1 MPAKGH
7 SQPEFEWPRI
17 SAFRLKR
24 HHFMDERFADLST
37 VSRDVC
43 GIQAQVMAAAE
54 MALWAR
60 VQNLTR
66 AEIHSALWK
75 SRTLVKTSGMR
86 GTLHLLSASD
96 FPVYIGALRRMRV
109 REMLRITA
117 RYGVTEKEAYGVM
130 GAAVEALAGGPMRR
144 RELSTRVLSLGIVS
158 EKARPW
164 FEQAAWG
171 VVRQAIVEGLV
182 CYGPPRGQEVTFV
195 RVDQWL
201 PEQREVPELAAQQLL
216 LRRYLAAYGPAVP
229 QDFRKW
235 TGFSMPEVSAIWE
248 SLEAEL
254 AEVRAEG
261 RKGFILSKD
270 YATLADSHLPGP
282 VLRLLPGFDP
292 YMLGHANKDGLV
304 AANHYKRVYHQVWWI
319 SPVVLLDGRVIATW
333 SYDRQ
338 PRRVV
343 LRIAP
348 FKNLSKNI
356 RAGIEEAAASLGAFL
371 ETPWEIEFSKPN

>member
-1 MPAKGH
+1 MSAEGH
-7 SQPEFEWPRI
+7 SKPGFKWSHI
-17 SAFRLKR
+17 SAFRLRR
-24 HHFMDERFADLST
+24 HHLLDERSADLST

-60 VQNLTR
+60 MRNLTQ

-75 SRTLVKTSGMR
+75 SRTMVKTSCMR

-96 FPVYIGALRRMRV
+96 FPVYISALRRARV
-109 REMLRITA
+109 REMLRIMA
-117 RYGVTEKEAYGVM
+117 SHGVTEKEAYGVM
-130 GAAVEALAGGPMRR
+130 GAVVEALAGGPMRR
-144 RELSTRVLSLGIVS
+144 RELTSRVLSLRIVS

-201 PEQREVPELAAQQLL
+201 PERREVPELAAQQVL
-216 LRRYLAAYGPAVP
+216 LRRYLAAYGPAIP

-235 TGFSMPEVSAIWE
+235 TGFSMPEVRAIWE
-248 SLEAEL
+248 SLGAEL
-254 AEVRAEG
+254 AEVHTEG

-270 YATLADSHLPGP
+270 SAALADSHLPGP
-282 VLRLLPGFDP
+282 VLRLLPSFDP
-292 YMLGHANKDGLV
+292 YMLGHANKEGLV
-304 AANHYKRVYHQVWWI
+304 AANHYKRVYHQAWWI
-319 SPVVLLDGRVIATW
+319 SPVVLLDGRAIATW
-333 SYDRQ
+333 SQDRRL
-338 PRRVV
+338 RRVS

-348 FKNLSKNI
+348 FKNLSKTI

-371 ETPWEIEFSKPN
+371 ETPWEIEFSKAN

>member
-109 REMLRITA
+109 REMLRIMA